1 MNDTLLQVKGLKTW
15 LGEGEN
21 PVRAVDGVD
30 FEIRRGETF
39 ALLGESGCGKS
50 MTALSLMRLLPPSG
64 RIIRGEAF
72 LGETSLFD
80 LAERDMR
87 RERGGRMGMIFQE
100 PMTSLNA
107 VRTIADQIGESVRL
121 HDPENRSD
129 IRSRVIELLK
139 AVGIPDPVRRLDEY
153 PHQLSGGMKQRV
165 AIARALA
172 VKPAVWLMDE
182 PLSALDSQ
190 TRELLM
196 DDLVDLWTR
205 EPFTACYVTHNLNEA
220 VRLGHRVVV
229 LSRRPGRIRAVVQI
243 DVPLAERKDRVAEL
257 TVQQQRL
264 WELLREEAQ
273 AADMELVDA

>member
-1 MNDTLLQVKGLKTW
+1 MDLHLQGISHGYAQVEVLSELDLDIEYGQIACII
-15 LGEGEN
+15 G
-21 PVRAVDGVD
+21 P
-30 FEIRRGETF
+30 
-39 ALLGESGCGKS
+39 SGCGKS
-50 MTALSLMRLLPPSG
+50 TLLRLIGGLEKPAAG
-64 RIIRGEAF
+64 RI
-72 LGETSLFD
+72 
-80 LAERDMR
+80 
-87 RERGGRMGMIFQE
+87 
-100 PMTSLNA
+100 
-107 VRTIADQIGESVRL
+107 VQIGEPPQGSLNPLTYIFQDFALLPWRSVEGNISL
-121 HDPENRSD
+121 VLEDHGLSD
-129 IRSRVIELLK
+129 AARVRVIDDVLARTRLSDFRK
-139 AVGIPDPVRRLDEY
+139 AFPR
-153 PHQLSGGMKQRV
+153 QLSGGMKQRV